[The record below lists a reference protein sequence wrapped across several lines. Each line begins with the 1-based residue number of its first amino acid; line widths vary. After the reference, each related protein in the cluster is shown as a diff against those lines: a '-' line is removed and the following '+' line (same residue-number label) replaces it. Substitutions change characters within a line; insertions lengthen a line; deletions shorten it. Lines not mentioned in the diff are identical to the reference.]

1 MLTNNYQ
8 GLLDWMCTQTAPI
21 SAMYKT
27 TTGTTARDGNNP
39 VAIVKNTPKIQLG
52 TGSTAPK
59 RTDYVLESPIDESLY
74 DFSFEYQR
82 TQDFLNENSYSQFLI
97 SVTNKSSEQ
106 LTANECALCVGIS
119 SNWYVIAREVFDTP
133 ITLGVGETKSFVLKL
148 F

>member
-8 GLLDWMCTQTAPI
+8 GILDQMCTQETPK
-21 SAMYKT
+21 SEMYKT
-27 TTGTTARDGNNP
+27 TEGTTAREGYNP
-39 VAIVKNTPKIQLG
+39 ITIVKKTPKIQLG

-74 DFSFEYQR
+74 DFSFVYQR
-82 TQDFLNENSYSQFLI
+82 TQDFSNENSYSQFLI

-106 LTANECALCVGIS
+106 LTANECALCVNTN